1 MARCGRIGK
10 VVLGRVRYSS
20 ERYGMVWSGRIGTDG
35 QGEAALGEVWTG
47 RVRQERLGMAV

>member
-1 MARCGRIGK
+1 
-10 VVLGRVRYSS
+10 
-20 ERYGMVWSGRIGTDG
+20 MVWSGRIGTDG